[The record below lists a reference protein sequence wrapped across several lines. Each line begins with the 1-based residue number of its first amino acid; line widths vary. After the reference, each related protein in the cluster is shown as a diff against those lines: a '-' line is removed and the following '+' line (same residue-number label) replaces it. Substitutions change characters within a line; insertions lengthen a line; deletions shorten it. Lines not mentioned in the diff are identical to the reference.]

1 MERSSCAIS
10 RWLRRAAALGAVLC
24 AVSAPAAEPT
34 EEGRTVVE
42 YWEKW
47 TGAEAEVMRSIVDD
61 FNRSQD
67 RIFVRM
73 LTVSR
78 IDQKM
83 MMAVA
88 GRVPPDIVGLWLTHL
103 TSYVQNNALL
113 PLDTLA
119 REAGIR
125 GEDYIPVYWEMCRRE
140 GFLWALPTTPTVTA
154 LHWNK
159 RLFREAGLDPER
171 PPRTIAELEEFNE
184 KLTKRRP
191 DGSLAQIG
199 HLPQE
204 PAWWMRDFNH
214 WFGGPVWDGGG
225 RLLLDGAPARDF
237 FNWAASYAERFGG
250 DEMNA
255 LRGAF
260 GNFSSPENPFFT
272 GKVAMVM
279 QGVWMD
285 NFIRQYAPP
294 DFEYGVAAFP
304 ASVSTGGAPVGVA
317 ECDILV
323 IPAGARHPKEAMEFL
338 AYVQRP
344 AVMEKLCLGQKKF
357 TPRLEVSPEFLAA
370 HPHPHLRTFIELAKS
385 PNVRPILSM
394 PTLAEYTNDLTT
406 YISLVLLG
414 RMGPDE
420 ARAALQERQQRAL
433 DRKTARWERA
443 REKRLAEWRAKP

>member
-1 MERSSCAIS
+1 MA
-10 RWLRRAAALGAVLC
+10 GTV
-24 AVSAPAAEPT
+24 PPDTPT
-34 EEGRTVVE
+34 EQGRAVVE

-47 TGAEAEVMRSIVDD
+47 TGAEADVMRSIVDD

-88 GRVPPDIVGLWLTHL
+88 GRVPPDLVGLWLTHL

-159 RLFREAGLDPER
+159 KMFREAGLDPEQ
-171 PPRTIAELEEFNE
+171 PPRTLEELEYFNDR
-184 KLTKRRP
+184 LTKRRP
-191 DGSLAQIG
+191 DGLLEQVG

-204 PAWWMRDFNH
+204 PGWWMRDFNH
-214 WFGGPVWDGGG
+214 WFGGPVWDGDK
-225 RLLLDGAPARDF
+225 RLLLDGQPARAF
-237 FNWAASYAERFGG
+237 FQWAASYPRRFGG
-250 DEMNA
+250 EGMNN
-255 LRGAF
+255 LRAAF
-260 GNFSSPENPFFT
+260 GNFASPQNPFFT
-272 GKVAMVM
+272 GKVAMVV

-294 DFEYGVAAFP
+294 DFEYGVAPFP
-304 ASVSTGGAPVGVA
+304 ALAVQQGPPVSIA
-317 ECDILV
+317 ECDLLV
-323 IPAGARHPKEAMEFL
+323 IPAGAKHPKEAMEFIV
-338 AYVQRP
+338 YTQTP
-344 AVMEKLCLGQKKF
+344 AAMEKLCLGQKKF
-357 TPRLEVSPEFLAA
+357 TPLREVSPEFLHA
-370 HPHPHLRTFIELAKS
+370 HPHPYLPTFIALAKS
-385 PNVRPILSM
+385 PNAQAILSL
-394 PTLAEYTNDLTT
+394 PTLAEYSNDLTT

-414 RMGPDE
+414 RMDPDE
-420 ARAALQERQQRAL
+420 AREALQARQQKAL
-433 DRKTARWERA
+433 DKKTARWDRV
-443 REKRLAEWRAKP
+443 REKRLAEWKTRL